1 MNTSRQQNEK
11 NGSNENGVGGWKF
24 NLGKVYMFV
33 ERKIWRTIVI
43 FTAMVVHASHL
54 SLSLDQIAATSEMEE
69 TRTLP
74 LLERRGNSFISAF
87 HFLPLNRHN
96 QRLTVR
102 VFSPFLKWE
111 TPKGLPIGSLWWFF
125 LFFILVLLVNGLH
138 ASRNGNEAGRTSCA
152 MSRVSRLKNLAPPPP
167 RVMYGYPVPL
177 RSYFFFTY
185 DKNMF

>member
-43 FTAMVVHASHL
+43 FTAMVVHASH
-54 SLSLDQIAATSEMEE
+54 LDQIAATSEMEE

-111 TPKGLPIGSLWWFF
+111 TPKGLPIGSLWWFL

-138 ASRNGNEAGRTSCA
+138 ASRNGNEAGHDELCHVPSLPTQKFS
-152 MSRVSRLKNLAPPPP
+152 PTPP

>member
-1 MNTSRQQNEK
+1 
-11 NGSNENGVGGWKF
+11 
-24 NLGKVYMFV
+24 MFV

-43 FTAMVVHASHL
+43 FTAMVVHASH
-54 SLSLDQIAATSEMEE
+54 LDQIAATSEMEE

-111 TPKGLPIGSLWWFF
+111 TPKGLPIGSLWWFL

-138 ASRNGNEAGRTSCA
+138 ASRNGNEAGQDELCHVPSLPTQKFSPTPAPGNVWVTPSLSAPIFSLHMTKIC
-152 MSRVSRLKNLAPPPP
+152 SRLKNKWEQIIKKFKKILI
-167 RVMYGYPVPL
+167 
-177 RSYFFFTY
+177 
-185 DKNMF
+185 